1 MSKFKWI
8 AQDKD
13 GSIYKYYSRPNESS
27 TVFIPKGDEDYESV
41 QWRIEGLTKYDWKDS
56 LINLE
61 THDYKINDGILTRIT
76 RKTELDK
83 LIANVKKI
91 DKKAAKWMNNN
102 RYKLEDIN
110 YLSFCFDWDIC
121 EKYDWLYIHDEL
133 IKLEQDP
140 EPAKETL
147 KYRVGL
153 CYLDREK
160 YLAFATNQ
168 EHADLAEKNPEF
180 VRWVADWIEVE
191 V

>member
-1 MSKFKWI
+1 MSKWKWI

-13 GSIYKYYSRPNESS
+13 GKIH
-27 TVFIPKGDEDYESV
+27 
-41 QWRIEGLTKYDWKDS
+41 KYDHYLPNPYSEEFMTPDLFKRVCKGQPNPNFKET

-61 THDYKINDGILTRIT
+61 TEDYEINDGILTRIP

-91 DKKAAKWMNNN
+91 NKKAAKWMNKN
-102 RYKLEDIN
+102 RNKLSNTYD
-110 YLSFCFDWDIC
+110 LDVCFDWDIC
-121 EKYDWLYIHDEL
+121 EKHDWCYIYDEL

-147 KYRVGL
+147 KYRVALYNRGGTNFL
-153 CYLDREK
+153 MFSITQDDADLSEK
-160 YLAFATNQ
+160 YHL
-168 EHADLAEKNPEF
+168 F
-180 VRWVADWIEVE
+180 VRWLTDWIEVE

>member
-1 MSKFKWI
+1 MSKWKWI

-13 GSIYKYYSRPNESS
+13 GDIFFYDEEPLLMPFG
-27 TVFIPKGDEDYESV
+27 FISGGKDLKLVGKCKKNQIHEETLINLKTEDYE
-41 QWRIEGLTKYDWKDS
+41 
-56 LINLE
+56 
-61 THDYKINDGILTRIT
+61 INDGILTRIP

-91 DKKAAKWMNNN
+91 NKKAAKWMNKN
-102 RYKLEDIN
+102 RNKLSNTYDLEV
-110 YLSFCFDWDIC
+110 CFDWDIC

-168 EHADLAEKNPEF
+168 EHADLAQRNTCF
-180 VRWVADWIEVE
+180 ARWLTDWIEVE